1 MIQQT
6 KKVDCSKEITVYVA
20 KDGTEFSCEAN
31 CKQYEESA
39 SCAYKMRL
47 GNCLTKVEVS
57 NVLDYLLDGE
67 RNEGTYY
74 KFTPQTETDIINFIA
89 YVNTHAYGEISNYAL
104 CVPPSMIHVG
114 KKYLVL
120 VPYDSTIHLVFDET
134 LAEVYLTAFNQMFE
148 EVVPENTPNAQNTN
162 S

>member
-6 KKVDCSKEITVYVA
+6 KKVNCSKEVTVYVA
-20 KDGTEFSCEAN
+20 SDGTEFSCEDS

-74 KFTPQTETDIINFIA
+74 KFTPQTETDIINFFA
-89 YVNTHAYGEISNYAL
+89 YVNTLAYGKISNYAL
-104 CVPPSMIHVG
+104 CVPPSMIRVG

-120 VPYDSTIHLVFDET
+120 VPYDSDIHLVFDET
-134 LAEVYLTAFNQMFE
+134 LATVYLTAFNQMFE
-148 EVVPENTPNAQNTN
+148 EVVPDNTANVKNPN

>member
-6 KKVDCSKEITVYVA
+6 KKVDYSKEITVYVA

-31 CKQYEESA
+31 CKQYEQSA

-47 GNCLTKVEVS
+47 GNCLTQVEVS

-89 YVNTHAYGEISNYAL
+89 YVNAQAYGEISSYTL
-104 CVPPSMIHVG
+104 CVPPSKIQVG
-114 KKYLVL
+114 KRYLVL
-120 VPYDSTIHLVFDET
+120 VPYDSTLHLVFDET
-134 LAEVYLTAFNQMFE
+134 LADTYLKTFNQVFE
-148 EVVPENTPNAQNTN
+148 EVVPDNTSNAQNPN